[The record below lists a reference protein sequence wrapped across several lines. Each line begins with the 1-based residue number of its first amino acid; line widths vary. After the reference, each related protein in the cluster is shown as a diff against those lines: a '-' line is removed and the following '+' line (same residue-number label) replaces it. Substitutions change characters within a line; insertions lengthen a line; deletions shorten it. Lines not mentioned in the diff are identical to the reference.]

1 MSIDSTIMSLNCGFK
16 ILGSMEHELRDNNN
30 DGIKIQ
36 VQGYFRESELSV
48 NEQEDK
54 ILHGS

>member
-16 ILGSMEHELRDNNN
+16 ILGNMEHELRDNNN
-30 DGIKIQ
+30 DGIKIR

>member
-1 MSIDSTIMSLNCGFK
+1 MSLNCGFK
-16 ILGSMEHELRDNNN
+16 ILGNMEHELRDNNN
-30 DGIKIQ
+30 DGIKIR